1 MSTHE
6 IQHLIFHQGQ
16 FIFQDGKQDE
26 GMIISR
32 YNIPSAQ
39 IEYYFI
45 PSTNIL
51 AYQATKS
58 RIGMDYNSLQKLGQ
72 VIDIA
77 SIQHAKMIN

>member
-16 FIFQDGKQDE
+16 FIFQDGKKDE

-45 PSTNIL
+45 PSTNML
-51 AYQATKS
+51 AYQAAKS
-58 RIGMDYNSLQKLGQ
+58 GYDQEAHRKLGQ
-72 VIDIA
+72 AIDIS